1 MELIEKLRADLKSA
15 MQAGDQKRT
24 GTLRMLFSAIKNKEI
39 EERKKDIGLGD
50 QDVIAV
56 VQREAKKRK
65 DAIAEY
71 EKAGRPELAESEKEE
86 LAILA
91 VYLPEELPDEEIIR
105 IIQDGIRQLG
115 TPSEKDTGA
124 LMKII
129 MPSLKG
135 RASGDR
141 ITKLAKDALAEQA
154 AQ

>member
-1 MELIEKLRADLKSA
+1 MELIEKLRQDLKSA
-15 MQAGDQKRT
+15 MQASDGKRT
-24 GTLRMLFSAIKNKEI
+24 SVLRMLFSAIKNKEI

-50 QDVIAV
+50 EDVIAV
-56 VQREAKKRK
+56 LQREAKKRK

-86 LAILA
+86 LAILT
-91 VYLPEELPDEEIIR
+91 VYLPQELPDEEIIR
-105 IIQDGIRQLG
+105 VIKDGIRQLG
-115 TPSEKDTGA
+115 SPTEKDTGA

-141 ITKLAKDALAEQA
+141 ITKLAREALAGQ
-154 AQ
+154 

>member
-1 MELIEKLRADLKSA
+1 MDLREKLQVDLKSA
-15 MQAGDQKRT
+15 MQAGEQKRT
-24 GTLRMLFSAIKNKEI
+24 STLRMVFAAIKNKEI

-50 QDVIAV
+50 EDVIAV
-56 VQREAKKRK
+56 IRREAKKRK

-86 LAILA
+86 LAMLDI
-91 VYLPEELPDEEIIR
+91 YLPQEISDEEIIR
-105 IIQDGIRQLG
+105 VIQDGVRQLG
-115 TPSEKDTGA
+115 SPTAKDTGA

-141 ITKLAKDALAEQA
+141 ITKLAKDALSAQA
-154 AQ
+154 VQ

>member
-15 MQAGDQKRT
+15 MQAADQKRT
-24 GTLRMLFSAIKNKEI
+24 SVLRMLFSAIKNKEI
-39 EERKKDIGLGD
+39 EERKKDVGLGGE
-50 QDVIAV
+50 DVIAV

-71 EKAGRPELAESEKEE
+71 EKAGRPELAQSEQEE
-86 LAILA
+86 LAILVA
-91 VYLPEELPDEEIIR
+91 YLPEELPDEEIVR
-105 IIQDGIRQLG
+105 VIQDGIRQLG
-115 TPSEKDTGA
+115 SPTQKDRGA

-141 ITKLAKDALAEQA
+141 ITKLANDALG

>member
-1 MELIEKLRADLKSA
+1 MELIDTLRADLKSA
-15 MQAGDQKRT
+15 MQAGDGKRT
-24 GTLRMLFSAIKNKEI
+24 SVLRMLFAAIKNKEI
-39 EERKKDIGLGD
+39 EERKKDVGLGNEE
-50 QDVIAV
+50 VTAV
-56 VQREAKKRK
+56 VAREAKKRK

-91 VYLPEELPDEEIIR
+91 VYLPEELPDEEIVRVIK
-105 IIQDGIRQLG
+105 DGIRQLG
-115 TPSEKDTGA
+115 TPSVKDISA

-129 MPSLKG
+129 MPTLKG

-141 ITKLAKDALAEQA
+141 ITKLAHDALG